1 MKIRKVTLSVLF
13 ILISNLIIAQNNSW
27 KKIDKVQKNIKNI
40 TYTFPAEVNKK
51 DREIYVQ
58 LCEKSLKENLE
69 ILKETEFLNKM
80 DIEFL
85 NSRYEMQKYTGL
97 PAQGRAMYQSNAM
110 FSLMTK
116 NSPIKHELMHMIA
129 TYKWGDSADY
139 WIDEGLATYSG
150 GTCSNYTLEEIYIY
164 YIQSGKLIP
173 ITSLTSDDFLKY
185 NDMITYTQ
193 SAYIIEYLLKNHGH
207 DKFKRLWKEGVA
219 NFNKIY
225 DFSLEELEKRISAEL
240 KIKYPKNI
248 DFNWE
253 EFDKGCQ

>member
-1 MKIRKVTLSVLF
+1 MKIRKITLSVLF
-13 ILISNLIIAQNNSW
+13 ILTSNFIIAQNNSW
-27 KKIDKVQKNIKNI
+27 NKISKVQKNIKNI
-40 TYTFPAEVNKK
+40 NYTFPAEVNKK

-58 LCEKSLKENLE
+58 LCENSIKENLE
-69 ILKETEFLNKM
+69 ILNETEFLNTM

-85 NSRYEMQKYTGL
+85 NSRHEMQKYTGL
-97 PAQGRAMYQSNAM
+97 SAQGRAMYQSNAM

-150 GTCSNYTLEEIYIY
+150 GTCSNYSLEVIYRY

-173 ITSLTSDDFLKY
+173 ITSLTSNDFNKY

-193 SAYIIEYLLKNHGH
+193 SAYITEYLIKRYGY

-219 NFNKIY
+219 SFNKIY
-225 DFSLEELEKRISAEL
+225 DFSLDELENRINNNL
-240 KIKYPKNI
+240 KLKYPENI
-248 DFNWE
+248 EFNWE
-253 EFDKGCQ
+253 EFNKGCQ